1 MDQILYYTNE
11 SFENEEGNRIYY
23 KKYYIRVKNLGYIPI
38 KLDKSMAKLL
48 EANGY
53 VKEKESI

>member
-1 MDQILYYTNE
+1 MDALLYYTKE
-11 SFENEEGNRIYY
+11 SFVNIDGKIINY
-23 KKYYIRVKNLGYIPI
+23 KKYYIRVKNLGYIPVKI
-38 KLDKSMAKLL
+38 DKSMAKLL